1 MLMDVP
7 ARETGR
13 WLQVQGE
20 RRADFFEH
28 DEKPEGLLYSQ
39 RTCWA
44 RSEAL
49 TLLDGRRELST
60 RIHGSWKNISALE
73 SKTVAAQP

>member
-13 WLQVQGE
+13 WLRGE
-20 RRADFFEH
+20 RRAEFFDH
-28 DEKPEGLLYSQ
+28 DEKPEGLLHSQ

-44 RSEAL
+44 RSEAP
-49 TLLDGRRELST
+49 TLLDESCLHVSTVPGRIYRHSSRRPLLRS
-60 RIHGSWKNISALE
+60 RR
-73 SKTVAAQP
+73 